1 MIGARAQPVRRH
13 EFGQAG
19 AEILAFGFVLL
30 LGLVLMIANV
40 WAVIDAK
47 STVTAAA
54 REGARAMVESNA
66 EHGVGDARRAVAAVV
81 TGANRRLD
89 SVTFVAE
96 PSGPGGYER
105 CVRVRVRVSARVP
118 SIALPHIGGLRHP
131 FTVSSTHSEL
141 VDPFRSGLD
150 GVGVCA

>member
-1 MIGARAQPVRRH
+1 MIAARVRRVRGH
-13 EFGQAG
+13 ARGQAG

-30 LGLVLMIANV
+30 LGLVLLIANV

-66 EHGVGDARRAVAAVV
+66 EQGLGDARRAVDAVV

-96 PSGPGGYER
+96 PASPGGYVR
-105 CVRVRVRVSARVP
+105 CARIRVRVSARVP

-141 VDPFRSGLD
+141 IDPFRSGLD